1 MRNECPAG
9 FPSGQTHGKAGDTVA
24 NISVLMGIYNC
35 ADTLERAVAC
45 IVNQTYTDWELILCD
60 DGSQDRTYAVAEE
73 LAGRYPEKIRLLR
86 NETNRGLNYTLNRCL
101 REATGDFI
109 ARMDGDDLCVPDR
122 FEKELA
128 ALRAEPDIAIVSSD
142 MEFFD
147 ESGVWGRISHPKY
160 PVRADFLHGSPFC
173 HAPCMVRHSAF
184 TAVGGYTEDKRLL
197 RVEDYHL
204 WIKMYRAGFRGK
216 NLPEPLYQM
225 RDDRNAYG
233 RRKFRY
239 RLNEAYV
246 RALAVRELSLSA
258 YGYLYALRPIAVG
271 LLPKWLY
278 DRLHKKNLRGERKT

>member
-1 MRNECPAG
+1 MPC
-9 FPSGQTHGKAGDTVA
+9 
-24 NISVLMGIYNC
+24 ISVIMGIYNC
-35 ADTLERAVAC
+35 GQTLPQAVDC
-45 IVNQTYTDWELILCD
+45 ILKQTVSDWELILCD
-60 DGSQDRTYAVAEE
+60 DGSQDGTYAAAAEI
-73 LAGRYPEKIRLLR
+73 AGRFPEKIRLLR

-101 REATGDFI
+101 REATGEFI
-109 ARMDGDDLCVPDR
+109 ARMDGDDLCAPDR

-128 ALRAEPDIAIVSSD
+128 ALRGEPDIAIVSTG

-147 ESGVWGRISHPKY
+147 ESGVWGQIRHTEY
-160 PVRADFLHGSPFC
+160 PQKEDFLHGSPFC
-173 HAPCMVRHSAF
+173 HAPCMVRRSAF

-216 NLPEPLYQM
+216 NLSEPLYQM

-233 RRKFRY
+233 RRKFHY

-246 RALAVRELSLSA
+246 RVLAVRELKLRAS
-258 YGYLYALRPIAVG
+258 GYLYALRPVVVG

-278 DRLHKKNLRGERKT
+278 DKLHKKNLRREGKT